1 MSASRDA
8 MEQFADTLEDRPKG
22 AHTRMPQATTTRH
35 RRVLVAHV
43 LAVGL
48 ACLLAPALALPAA
61 TQSADGAHWVAT
73 WAVPL
78 VARPETPQRPAAPPP
93 AEAPSG
99 GFRLIPVLNNDIHL
113 NDQTIRQI
121 VRTSVGGEQ
130 LRIVVSNV
138 FGTRPLEIG
147 SAAVARRA
155 DGPALVPSTVRMLT
169 FSGNDS
175 ASVLPGAV
183 LVSDPVALT
192 VAPLADL
199 AIDLYLPGDTA
210 TSGSPVSWHN
220 RTDRTSYVSNP
231 GDHSRAAE
239 FPVTAETESGF
250 YLARVEVTAREGTG
264 AVVTIGDSITDGY
277 CSSVDGNSAWPD
289 HLAARFQ
296 ANDIDLAVINVGIGG
311 NRVLGGRAGQSALA
325 RFDRDV
331 LLQTGAT
338 HVIVLEGINDIS
350 GAPRPG
356 VTAATLIAGHRQL
369 IARARARGLTI
380 YGATLTPYE
389 GTTISGYWTP
399 EGEAIRRELNEWIRT
414 SGEYDAVLEFDAA
427 TRDPDRPGW
436 FLPRHDCGDR
446 LHPGDAG
453 YEAMANAVDLD
464 LFR

>member
-1 MSASRDA
+1 MPTAP
-8 MEQFADTLEDRPKG
+8 TPRP
-22 AHTRMPQATTTRH
+22 
-35 RRVLVAHV
+35 RRVFVTPA
-43 LAVGL
+43 LAAGL
-48 ACLLAPALALPAA
+48 ACLLTLALAFPAVA
-61 TQSADGAHWVAT
+61 QRADGHHWVAT
-73 WAVPL
+73 WAAPL

-93 AEAPSG
+93 AEAAAG

-121 VRTSVGGEQ
+121 VRATTGGEQ
-130 LRIVVSNV
+130 LRIVVSNI
-138 FGTRPLEIG
+138 FGTQPLEIG

-155 DGPALVPSTVRMLT
+155 DGPALVPGTVRMLT

-183 LVSDPVALT
+183 LASDPVALT
-192 VAPLADL
+192 VAPQSDL
-199 AIDLYLPGDTA
+199 AIDLHLPGDTA
-210 TSGSPVSWHN
+210 TPSPVSWHN
-220 RTDRTSYVSNP
+220 RTDRTHYVSNP
-231 GDHSRAAE
+231 GDHSGAVE

-250 YLARVEVTAREGTG
+250 YLARVEVAAPERTG
-264 AVVTIGDSITDGY
+264 AVVALGDSITDGY
-277 CSSVDGNSAWPD
+277 CSSVNGNSAWPD

-296 ANDIDLAVINVGIGG
+296 ANGIDLAVINVGIGG
-311 NRVLGGRAGQSALA
+311 NRVLGDGAGQSALA

-414 SGEYDAVLEFDAA
+414 SGEYDAVLDFDAA
-427 TRDPDRPGW
+427 TRDPDRPAW
-436 FLPRHDCGDR
+436 LLPQYDCGDR

>member
-1 MSASRDA
+1 MP
-8 MEQFADTLEDRPKG
+8 TVPTPRP
-22 AHTRMPQATTTRH
+22 
-35 RRVLVAHV
+35 RRVFVTPA

-48 ACLLAPALALPAA
+48 ACLLTLALAFPAVA
-61 TQSADGAHWVAT
+61 QRADGYHWVAT

-78 VARPETPQRPAAPPP
+78 VARPETPQRPATPPP
-93 AEAPSG
+93 AQAGAG
-99 GFRLIPVLNNDIHL
+99 GFRLIPVLNNDIRL
-113 NDQTIRQI
+113 NGQTIRQI
-121 VRTSVGGEQ
+121 VRTTAGGEQ
-130 LRIVVSNV
+130 IRIVVSNV
-138 FGTRPLEIG
+138 FGTQPLDIG
-147 SAAVARRA
+147 GGAVARRTA
-155 DGPALVPSTVRMLT
+155 GPAIDPSSIRMLT
-169 FSGNDS
+169 FSGDDS
-175 ASVLPGAV
+175 ARVLPGAV

-192 VAPLADL
+192 VAPQSDL

-210 TSGSPVSWHN
+210 ATGSPVSWHN

-231 GDHSRAAE
+231 GDHAGEVE
-239 FPVTAETESGF
+239 FPVRAETESGF
-250 YLARVEVTAREGTG
+250 YLARVEVAAPERTG
-264 AVVTIGDSITDGY
+264 AVVALGDSITDGY
-277 CSSVDGNSAWPD
+277 CSSVNGNSAWPD

-311 NRVLGGRAGQSALA
+311 NRVLGDGAGQSALA

-369 IARARARGLTI
+369 IARARTRGLTI

-414 SGEYDAVLEFDAA
+414 SGEYDAVLDFDAA
-427 TRDPDRPGW
+427 TRDPDRPTW
-436 FLPRHDCGDR
+436 FLPQYDCGDR
-446 LHPGDAG
+446 LHPGDTG